1 MADAPYLVA
10 LALVEQQGKR
20 LLPLTGKS
28 QSAQNSLADQPGE
41 EGSTLALELLLR
53 LWQRSDD
60 GAIQRAAREDS
71 LLLVELPMEV
81 MSVQLPLLKA
91 GWLASGDTPE
101 FLRHLRNHLIRGW
114 RIFIAKYEPVRF
126 QPWG

>member
-1 MADAPYLVA
+1 
-10 LALVEQQGKR
+10 
-20 LLPLTGKS
+20 
-28 QSAQNSLADQPGE
+28 
-41 EGSTLALELLLR
+41 
-53 LWQRSDD
+53 
-60 GAIQRAAREDS
+60 
-71 LLLVELPMEV
+71 MEV

-126 QPWG
+126 QLWG